1 MLYNILHRF
10 LHVLHKCIHKFLH
23 TQKSIYSICNLKFSE
38 IAPEIA
44 PEIAF
49 ETAVGKAFFGSKDR
63 KQELISLSKIIFI
76 LLHFGAREHFH
87 HKKRL
92 SYFCC
97 INIRENAVELF
108 FHLEE
113 RSFLYK
119 TIGETAVGLESV
131 LQNAKVNFF
140 TLRSS
145 G

>member
-1 MLYNILHRF
+1 MYFTN
-10 LHVLHKCIHKFLH
+10 VLHKFLH
-23 TQKSIYSICNLKFSE
+23 IQKSIYNICNLKFS
-38 IAPEIA
+38 EIA

-49 ETAVGKAFFGSKDR
+49 ETAVGKAFSGSKDR

-97 INIRENAVELF
+97 KNIRANAVELIFPLWRIIF
-108 FHLEE
+108 FCT
-113 RSFLYK
+113 K
-119 TIGETAVGLESV
+119 IIGETAVGLDSV

-140 TLRSS
+140 TLRSL